1 MTTLI
6 NTRQDWCV
14 YWALWTNLHR
24 MLLNPVMWTPH
35 WEPLTHPWWIGQGEA
50 GHWIAYRIL
59 SSYLSQQASISLILD
74 SLYLIVK
81 PTNWPLF
88 VTVFNFFFS
97 KTNKNFIKALHNSFY
112 YSKMYQFTKPT
123 YSYFTLLHY
132 LMILPPYWASQ
143 IWWHWPF
150 RSNGKFFF
158 RFKSLKIIYDNVMN
172 RFDLYVTYMNS

>member
-1 MTTLI
+1 
-6 NTRQDWCV
+6 
-14 YWALWTNLHR
+14 
-24 MLLNPVMWTPH
+24 MWTPH

-132 LMILPPYWASQ
+132 LMILPPTGHPKYDDTGHFVQMA
-143 IWWHWPF
+143 
-150 RSNGKFFF
+150 NFFF
-158 RFKSLKIIYDNVMN
+158 DLNHSKSSMIMLWIGLTCTWHTWTASVYNYSLADINHTELLQGTNIRDTSN
-172 RFDLYVTYMNS
+172 R

>member
-1 MTTLI
+1 MCLLGTVNKLT
-6 NTRQDWCV
+6 QDAVKSCDV
-14 YWALWTNLHR
+14 DS
-24 MLLNPVMWTPH
+24 
-35 WEPLTHPWWIGQGEA
+35 PLRAPDT
-50 GHWIAYRIL
+50 
-59 SSYLSQQASISLILD
+59 SLVDRTGGGRALD
-74 SLYLIVK
+74 SLQNIII
-81 PTNWPLF
+81 LF
-88 VTVFNFFFS
+88 ISAGIHITHFRQWNPIIGLCLRLYSTFFS